1 LITLFPDKSLYTLKP
16 VNLEYMR
23 AQIEKTTGP
32 MCFGDAVRA
41 LIHGEARDYMLT
53 SLQIMAMNAMFMSC
67 IRRQSEYNAV

>member
-1 LITLFPDKSLYTLKP
+1 
-16 VNLEYMR
+16 MR